1 MSISIILSNTDEICV
16 AIRKIAIMGKEEN
29 HIKTSME
36 MLGFDEHTAERFD
49 WFCKT
54 ISNDGILCS
63 EAVAA
68 AWVAN
73 ELFGNDGVNSP
84 EDAFEIAPAVDECEC
99 GVHPE
104 DGSTIQACEQHPLG
118 GSPMG
123 MAIHLPKA
131 MQELTAAL
139 ESGDDNADNDAF
151 EAQKEILRKIAE
163 EKANGR

>member
-1 MSISIILSNTDEICV
+1 MKVTISNTDQICV
-16 AIRKIAIMGKEEN
+16 AIRKIAIMRKEEN
-29 HIKTSME
+29 RIKTSME
-36 MLGFDEHTAERFD
+36 MLGFDERTAERFD

-54 ISNDGILCS
+54 ISKDGILCN

-84 EDAFEIAPAVDECEC
+84 EDAFEIALAVDECEC
-99 GVHPE
+99 VVDSD

-118 GSPMG
+118 GSPKG
-123 MAIHLPKA
+123 KAIHRLKA

-139 ESGDDNADNDAF
+139 ESGDDSADNDAY
-151 EAQKEILRKIAE
+151 EAQKEILHKIAE

>member
-1 MSISIILSNTDEICV
+1 MSLSITLSNTDKVCV
-16 AIRKIAIMGKEEN
+16 AVRRAGIMHKEANRLKIIME
-29 HIKTSME
+29 T
-36 MLGFDEHTAERFD
+36 LGFDEATAKRFD

-54 ISNDGILCS
+54 ISKDGILCN

-68 AWVAN
+68 AWVVN

-84 EDAFEIAPAVDECEC
+84 EDAFEIALAVDECEC
-99 GVHPE
+99 VVDPE

-118 GSPMG
+118 GSPKG
-123 MAIHLPKA
+123 KAIHRLKA

-139 ESGDDNADNDAF
+139 ESGDDNADND
-151 EAQKEILRKIAE
+151 EYEEQKEILRKIAE